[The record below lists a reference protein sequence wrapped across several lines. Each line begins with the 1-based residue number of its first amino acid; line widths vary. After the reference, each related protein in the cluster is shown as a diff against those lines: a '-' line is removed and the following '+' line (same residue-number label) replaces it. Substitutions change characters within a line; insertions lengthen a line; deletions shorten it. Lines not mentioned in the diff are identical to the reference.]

1 MVEFNFSF
9 FLSALAGQKILHHRS
24 DVLETVVLI
33 NPSDEAVSTEVS
45 KKYFVEHVM
54 KVPLSGHDEGTEAD
68 VVEVIMEHQ
77 SLPASL
83 EAD

>member
-1 MVEFNFSF
+1 MMVEFNFSF

-45 KKYFVEHVM
+45 QKYFVGHVI
-54 KVPLSGHDEGTEAD
+54 KAPLSGLVESVEAD
-68 VVEVIMEHQ
+68 VVEVIMEH
-77 SLPASL
+77 SHCLPA
-83 EAD
+83 

>member
-45 KKYFVEHVM
+45 QKYFVGRVI
-54 KVPLSGHDEGTEAD
+54 KAPLSGLVESVEAD
-68 VVEVIMEHQ
+68 VVEVIMEH
-77 SLPASL
+77 SHCLPA
-83 EAD
+83 